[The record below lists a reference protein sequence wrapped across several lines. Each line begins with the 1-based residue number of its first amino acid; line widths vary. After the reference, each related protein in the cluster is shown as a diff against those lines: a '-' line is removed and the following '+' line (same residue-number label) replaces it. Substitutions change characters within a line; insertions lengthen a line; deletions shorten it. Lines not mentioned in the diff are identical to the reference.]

1 MHDKE
6 NKTEKTHT
14 VLCPSMSSQ
23 ITLAAPRLGAEEDV
37 GRAGTKKK
45 HAKTT
50 IPCLNLA
57 ARLPRPWPST
67 ELGGVGRTGKKH
79 THTHTHSKNQHAQ
92 PNQTRNTPKLDLKIQ
107 KTPET
112 TQGEKP
118 RPQNAENTR
127 NNSRRKTQKSGNYR
141 AWRRRESQ
149 LTTAAPLDSSTLRW
163 IPRGNALASWTW
175 RHQEP
180 RTAPVEVV

>member
-23 ITLAAPRLGAEEDV
+23 ITLAAPQLGAEEDV

-79 THTHTHSKNQHAQ
+79 THTHTHTARTNMPSPIRQETPQILTLKFRKHRKQPKEKN
-92 PNQTRNTPKLDLKIQ
+92 LDLKTQ
-107 KTPET
+107 KIPET
-112 TQGEKP
+112 TRGEKL
-118 RPQNAENTR
+118 RKAETI
-127 NNSRRKTQKSGNYR
+127 
-141 AWRRRESQ
+141 E
-149 LTTAAPLDSSTLRW
+149 
-163 IPRGNALASWTW
+163 RGGGVKVN
-175 RHQEP
+175 
-180 RTAPVEVV
+180 